1 MKVLKELQKTI
12 LLYLNNFWTVLK
24 DKDKKELDEALI
36 KQGKSEKEKALI
48 AEQCAEIDLE
58 HDLMEELLTSK
69 EDPGT
74 WMEKK
79 VEEIVREIN
88 PDATREEIESV
99 TNSVADSMER
109 EIGEQADELAEEASE
124 IVKAIGKTTLR
135 EE

>member
-1 MKVLKELQKTI
+1 MKVLKELQELI
-12 LLYLNNFWTVLK
+12 QLYLNDFWNVLK
-24 DKDKKELDEALI
+24 DKKKKELDEALI
-36 KQGKSEKEKALI
+36 EQGNSEEEKMLI

-58 HDLMEELLTSK
+58 HDLMEELQASK

-79 VEEIVREIN
+79 IEETVREIN
-88 PDATREEIESV
+88 PDATPEDIELV